1 MKKLFLI
8 AILLNIIYATYAQQT
23 ISQTVNSTK
32 ASGFS
37 CAKFSVNYSFKHKE
51 ASTYLYFN
59 SSAKS
64 FSDATY
70 NYQGRAYTAQAL
82 GLTEWP
88 AAASPILQL
97 SFDVLYRGKKIGTG
111 KIHKIIP
118 PKQLWPYGIVIHV
131 QKSNTDK
138 TLFFNLIGVSAPFE
152 RVDLKRL
159 KLGNVVFTFS
169 GETSSEV
176 ERIIIEHVKDR
187 PEAVG
192 GA

>member
-8 AILLNIIYATYAQQT
+8 VILLNIIQATYARQT
-23 ISQTVNSTK
+23 LSQTVNSTK
-32 ASGFS
+32 APGFS
-37 CAKFSVNYSFKHKE
+37 YAKFSVNYSFKKKE
-51 ASTYLYFN
+51 ASTYLYFSN
-59 SSAKS
+59 SAKS
-64 FSDATY
+64 FNDATY
-70 NYQGRAYTAQAL
+70 NYQGRAYTAQGL

-88 AAASPILQL
+88 ITASPMLQL
-97 SFDVLYRGKKIGTG
+97 SFDIFYKGKKIGTG
-111 KIHKIIP
+111 KINKIIP

-131 QKSNTDK
+131 QKSNTDR

-176 ERIIIEHVKDR
+176 EQLIMEHVKDR